1 MSKFYIKSGAILAAL
16 CLGFASSAASQPAAE
31 ATRAITAPDAQA
43 AVKETT
49 VSGVA
54 PMPIKAPPI
63 NEVVKMRAA
72 REAWRKSVLLAPK
85 PKKGCFEAAYPDAK
99 WTEVPCVTPP
109 LRPYPPRSGIRPDAV
124 GNGLDFSAEVT
135 GDATSSEGSFDSVS
149 GVTSEAGG
157 GTANT
162 YSLQLNTEFFTTTT
176 CGGAKTPASC
186 RGWEQYVFSNSPPSS
201 GAVFIQYW
209 LINYVNA

>member
-85 PKKGCFEAAYPDAK
+85 PKKG
-99 WTEVPCVTPP
+99 
-109 LRPYPPRSGIRPDAV
+109 
-124 GNGLDFSAEVT
+124 
-135 GDATSSEGSFDSVS
+135 
-149 GVTSEAGG
+149 
-157 GTANT
+157 
-162 YSLQLNTEFFTTTT
+162 
-176 CGGAKTPASC
+176 
-186 RGWEQYVFSNSPPSS
+186 
-201 GAVFIQYW
+201 
-209 LINYVNA
+209 